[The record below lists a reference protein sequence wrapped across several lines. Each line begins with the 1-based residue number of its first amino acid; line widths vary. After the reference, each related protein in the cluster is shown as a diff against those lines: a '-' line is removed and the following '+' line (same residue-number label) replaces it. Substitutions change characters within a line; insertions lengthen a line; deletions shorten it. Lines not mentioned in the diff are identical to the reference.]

1 MAKITIKPVAPLD
14 CKATN
19 MTITLKLMTNPSPP
33 RKSATAPTVRAET
46 NLLFLISNTEPKL
59 NIGKTIHRVNK
70 VRNRGLMGGREST
83 IGVAIDT

>member
-1 MAKITIKPVAPLD
+1 MSKITNKPAAPLD
-14 CKATN
+14 CKTTS
-19 MTITLKLMTNPSPP
+19 MTITPKLMTNPSPP

-46 NLLFLISNTEPKL
+46 NLLFLISSTEPKL
-59 NIGKTIHRVNK
+59 IIGKTIHRMNK